1 MAAALSQ
8 WDASIQSR
16 EHAMVADIAG
26 ADPKLAA
33 RMHLALGGLYL
44 DRLRVNE
51 AIKELA
57 AARAAD
63 PARPEVPLLQGLVH
77 AQITGDRSARLRP

>member
-1 MAAALSQ
+1 
-8 WDASIQSR
+8 
-16 EHAMVADIAG
+16 MVADIAG

-44 DRLRVNE
+44 DRLRVDD
-51 AIKELA
+51 AIRELA

-63 PARPEVPLLQGLVH
+63 PLVRRCRSSSGSCTRRSP
-77 AQITGDRSARLRP
+77 ATGPRQLRP